1 MKLWLPVLLSAALL
15 AVGAASASAV
25 PSLAGPTGLV
35 MLPTAEIAPTTEW
48 QVTVGH
54 RSFDVD
60 TMYEPADVSVW
71 ALSLMKGVA
80 DDAELW
86 VAYQRVTDG
95 SDSDLWEY
103 GGKYQLSENLF
114 PRVPIL
120 GGAKISVGAS
130 LGRWANGVGMGAFSM
145 YEEGEGAVGGD
156 VETLRAYIVASKQI
170 LPEYTGEWVW
180 GTDEVGTRIIGTAG
194 LMYLRVDAEEV
205 GADSMIRP
213 FLGLQVFGR
222 RNLEM
227 LAEYRFKD
235 SDLESDSVFSVA
247 VRKPFGSST
256 TFEAGLTN
264 GDPIGLGNIDATLYL
279 RFAYSWPTE
288 AYQ

>member
-15 AVGAASASAV
+15 AGGAASASAV

-54 RSFDVD
+54 RSFDVN

-114 PRVPIL
+114 PRMALL

-180 GTDEVGTRIIGTAG
+180 GTDDVGTRIIGTAG

-213 FLGLQVFGR
+213 FLGLQVFGS

>member
-54 RSFDVD
+54 RSFDVN

-114 PRVPIL
+114 PRMALL

-180 GTDEVGTRIIGTAG
+180 GTDDVGTRIIGTAG

-213 FLGLQVFGR
+213 FLGLQVFGS

>member
-35 MLPTAEIAPTTEW
+35 MLPTAEIAPTNLW

-54 RSFDVD
+54 RSFDVT
-60 TMYEPADVSVW
+60 TMYEAADVSVW

-114 PRVPIL
+114 PRMALL

-130 LGRWANGVGMGAFSM
+130 LGRWANGVGMGALNM
-145 YEEGEGAVGGD
+145 YEEGEGAAGGD

-180 GTDEVGTRIIGTAG
+180 GTDELGTRIVASAG
-194 LMYLRVDAEEV
+194 FMYLRVDAEEV

-235 SDLESDSVFSVA
+235 SDLEKDSVFSVA
-247 VRKPFGSST
+247 VRKPFGNST

-264 GDPIGLGNIDATLYL
+264 GDPIGLGNIDATMYL
-279 RFAYSWPTE
+279 RLAYTWPTE